1 MPQYKTK
8 DLCVCGGGLCCFPSP
23 VFMNM
28 RVSFFVCVLFGFVTG
43 VTSMPCPIRMVCVG
57 YCDMDS
63 GSVSQTVRLVSH
75 ECPES
80 S

>member
-1 MPQYKTK
+1 M
-8 DLCVCGGGLCCFPSP
+8 CVWGGCVVFLP

-28 RVSFFVCVLFGFVTG
+28 RVGFFVCVLFGFVTG

-63 GSVSQTVRLVSH
+63 GSVSPAVRLVSH

>member
-1 MPQYKTK
+1 
-8 DLCVCGGGLCCFPSP
+8 
-23 VFMNM
+23 MNM